1 MPFLLPR
8 TQVLIPLCVDGVL
21 QQPQALIHQVLFCV
35 VDNVLMQH
43 ASIFFGVVPSVFLL
57 NMFKWQICSHK
68 DNVFD
73 LIKKQ
78 YHVLCSNTSRSIFFP

>member
-1 MPFLLPR
+1 
-8 TQVLIPLCVDGVL
+8 VLIPLCVDGVL

-57 NMFKWQICSHK
+57 NMFK
-68 DNVFD
+68 
-73 LIKKQ
+73 
-78 YHVLCSNTSRSIFFP
+78 